1 MKTSKV
7 GRAILGLATAAAM
20 LIPASSAPAVAAV
33 SSVSAATVAPILLI
47 VNNTGGAPFGDY
59 LGEILRYEGLNL
71 FERVELSSLT
81 GGQISQYP
89 LAILA
94 ETALTAGQATLM
106 TNYVSGGGRL
116 IAFRPDAQIKSLFGL
131 GAASGPLADGYL
143 KMTASGAVNGVQ
155 VSLESTDVSLQL
167 HAPAD
172 RYALEAASTEIGRL
186 YSDATTPTAFPAIAA
201 KGRAVAFTYD
211 LGRAVAGL
219 RQGRS
224 SGLSRT
230 GVPVSTTHQLYDGWL
245 DLNRSAVMQA
255 DEQTRLFASIIEAL
269 MRSSGVS
276 DTAALPLPRTW
287 YFPQGARSVLMV
299 TADAHANPY
308 GYFAALSETVKANGA
323 NASIFTSIGDDLS
336 NGRMNEW
343 RAAGHSAGVLMG
355 ASNDDITG
363 AYVITNLTDGFETL
377 TGYFL
382 TTYAISPSLTY
393 RTALNGWEG
402 WSRGAEIAANAGYKM
417 DLNAFHNG
425 PWLRKP
431 DGTWARG
438 HLTGGGRPIQFVSP
452 NGALVPVFQQPTQL
466 VDIQLTNILTT
477 FEALSPIDA
486 TAPTRKLI
494 DDSVNGN
501 YAAIGL
507 SLNIDYAYPDTLYW
521 VSDTLR
527 YAKAK
532 GVPSYTT
539 DQWLAFTEARHSTRY
554 SNVTWTSGNLT
565 LAFSMSVNST
575 AGVSIPVMLP
585 PSFGGGSVTGIA
597 VDGQPV
603 AFTVDVVKQ
612 TSFVFF
618 NVAAANHSVVVS
630 YTPDTPLSGLSATNS
645 GANQLF
651 KPIVFTATLASGSNA
666 TYVWTFGD
674 GAFGAGRV
682 VTHTYSLFPSSG
694 FYDVS
699 VRATNG
705 LGTLNATTRV
715 GVSLPP
721 VAYLPLMRK
730 ALP

>member
-1 MKTSKV
+1 
-7 GRAILGLATAAAM
+7 M
-20 LIPASSAPAVAAV
+20 LFPAHSVPAVA
-33 SSVSAATVAPILLI
+33 SSSAVSAATASPILLI
-47 VNNTGGAPFGDY
+47 VNNSSGAPFGDY

-71 FERVELSSLT
+71 FERVELASLT

-94 ETALTAGQATLM
+94 ETALTAGQATVL

-116 IAFRPDAQIKSLFGL
+116 IAFRPDSQIKSLFGL
-131 GAASGPLADGYL
+131 GAASGPLTDGYL
-143 KMTASGAVNGVQ
+143 KITASGAVNGVP

-172 RYALEAASTEIGRL
+172 RYALEAAATEIGRL
-186 YSDATTPTAFPAIAA
+186 YSDATTPTVFPAIAA
-201 KGRAVAFTYD
+201 KGKAVAFTYD

-224 SGLSRT
+224 TGLTRA

-255 DEQTRLFASIIEAL
+255 DEQTRLFAIIIEAL

-276 DTAALPLPRTW
+276 DAGALPLPRTW
-287 YFPQGARSVLMV
+287 YFPQRARSVLMV

-308 GYFAALSETVKANGA
+308 SYFTALSDTVKANGA
-323 NASIFTSIGDDLS
+323 NASIFTSIGDDLA
-336 NGRMNEW
+336 NGKMNQW
-343 RAAGHSAGVLMG
+343 LAAGHTAGVLMG
-355 ASNDDITG
+355 ATNDDITG

-382 TTYAISPSLTY
+382 STYAISPSLTY

-417 DLNAFHNG
+417 DLNAFHHG

-438 HLTGGGRPIQFVSP
+438 HLTGGGRPIQFVTP
-452 NGALVPVFQQPTQL
+452 NGAIVPVFQQPTQL
-466 VDIQLTNILTT
+466 VDIQLTDILTT
-477 FEALSPIDA
+477 FENLSPQNATVPTRRFIDA
-486 TAPTRKLI
+486 
-494 DDSVNGN
+494 SVNGD
-501 YAAIGL
+501 YAAIGF
-507 SLNIDYAYPDTLYW
+507 SLNVDYAYPETLYW

-539 DQWLAFTEARHSTRY
+539 DQWLTFTEARHSVRY
-554 SNVTWTSGNLT
+554 GNVTWTGSNLT
-565 LAFSMSVNST
+565 LAFSMTVSNT
-575 AGVSIPVMLP
+575 AGISIPVMLP
-585 PSFGGGSVTGIA
+585 PSFGGGSVTGIT
-597 VDGQPV
+597 VDGQP
-603 AFTVDVVKQ
+603 APFAIDVVKQ
-612 TSFVFF
+612 TSYVFF
-618 NVAAANHSVVVS
+618 DVAAANHSVVVS

-651 KPIVFTATLASGSNA
+651 KPIVFTATLATGSNA

-674 GAFGAGRV
+674 GTFGSGRV
-682 VTHTYSLFPSSG
+682 VTHTFSLFPSTG
-694 FYDVS
+694 YYDVN

-705 LGTLNATTRV
+705 LGALNATTRV
-715 GVSLPP
+715 GISLPP
-721 VAYLPLMRK
+721 AAYLPLMRK